1 VNRGAFGACRVGY
14 EGVTDR
20 CALCAT
26 GYGHSPRVQVYDREA
41 GDYVALEGDV
51 CTARWATTGMH
62 HIEGEICGEPATE
75 KAGDFLLC
83 EYHRDRLFGWSH
95 KRTLWGIGEIRDA
108 QIAAD
113 RERIREEEAEL
124 AKRCIVYYLQRESDG
139 LIKIGSTTGARS
151 RFSKLKTDY
160 GPLRLM
166 ATRGGKLQQEREAQD
181 KFDEFLAETR
191 EWFRPE
197 LRLLRHILR
206 LRTQYEVREGT
217 GAPIVETA
225 EIRAMIR
232 AAMKAKAAPGTS
244 QTALAV
250 SCPTRRDGP

>member
-1 VNRGAFGACRVGY
+1 MRSALRSDGRVTLNRGALGECHVEEHKSNG
-14 EGVTDR
+14 R
-20 CALCAT
+20 CHMCST
-26 GYGHSPRVQVYDREA
+26 GYGHSPRVQFYDRRA
-41 GDYVALEGDV
+41 GDYVTLEGDV
-51 CTARWATTGMH
+51 CTARWATTGVN

-139 LIKIGSTTGARS
+139 LIKIGSTTSPRS
-151 RFSKLKTDY
+151 RFSKLKSDY
-160 GPLRLM
+160 GPLRLL
-166 ATRGGKLQQEREAQD
+166 ATRGGMLRHEREIQD
-181 KFDEFLAETR
+181 KFDALLAETR
-191 EWFRPE
+191 EWFRPDP
-197 LRLLRHILR
+197 RLLRHILR
-206 LRTQYEVREGT
+206 LRTQYEVRDRT
-217 GAPIVETA
+217 GLPVVETA

-232 AAMKAKAAPGTS
+232 GLTTQPH
-244 QTALAV
+244 
-250 SCPTRRDGP
+250 